1 MDMNKNLIANVDNK
15 NVYLISDKNISFYIC
30 VPSAPKVNI
39 VLNLVS
45 DTNSINMGV
54 SNIGDLTNAVTNIYK
69 GFHFNDIAV
78 VIPVLDSNLLEQIKL
93 NNDQKI
99 FEYTDKVM
107 GYLIN
112 TAYGI
117 LTSSNI
123 NVDSVI
129 KFNNNQDFPDFIK
142 WFIAKYNGR
151 VELVD
156 YNQAPINKFE
166 NVATPQPEMSADSKL
181 ASDVLDKTAS
191 MDAIDTT
198 PAEKTTKEPGFVSY
212 VLLGVIV
219 AVVSLVALYM
229 LL

>member
-1 MDMNKNLIANVDNK
+1 MNKNLIANVDNK
-15 NVYLISDKNISFYIC
+15 NVYLISDKKISFYIC
-30 VPSAPKVNI
+30 VPNVSKVNI

-45 DTNSINMGV
+45 NTNSINMGV
-54 SNIGDLTNAVTNIYK
+54 SNISDLTNAVTEIYK
-69 GFHFNDIAV
+69 SFHFNDIAV
-78 VIPVLDSNLLEQIKL
+78 VIPVLDSNLIEQIKL

-99 FEYTDKVM
+99 FEYTNKVM

-123 NVDSVI
+123 NVDSII
-129 KFNNNQDFPDFIK
+129 KFNSNQDFTAFIN
-142 WFIAKYNGR
+142 WFVAKYNGR

-156 YNQAPINKFE
+156 YNQAPVNKFE
-166 NVATPQPEMSADSKL
+166 NVASPQPEINADSKL

-191 MDAIDTT
+191 MDAINTT
-198 PAEKTTKEPGFVSY
+198 TSEKNVKEPGFVSY

>member
-1 MDMNKNLIANVDNK
+1 
-15 NVYLISDKNISFYIC
+15 
-30 VPSAPKVNI
+30 
-39 VLNLVS
+39 
-45 DTNSINMGV
+45 MGV
-54 SNIGDLTNAVTNIYK
+54 SNISDLTNAVTEIYK
-69 GFHFNDIAV
+69 SFHFNDIAV
-78 VIPVLDSNLLEQIKL
+78 VIPVLDSNLIEQIKL

-99 FEYTDKVM
+99 FEYTNKVM

-123 NVDSVI
+123 NVDSII
-129 KFNNNQDFPDFIK
+129 KFNSNQDFTAFIN
-142 WFIAKYNGR
+142 WFVAKYNGR

-166 NVATPQPEMSADSKL
+166 NVASPQPEINADSKL

-191 MDAIDTT
+191 MDAINTT
-198 PAEKTTKEPGFVSY
+198 TSEKNVKEPGFVSY